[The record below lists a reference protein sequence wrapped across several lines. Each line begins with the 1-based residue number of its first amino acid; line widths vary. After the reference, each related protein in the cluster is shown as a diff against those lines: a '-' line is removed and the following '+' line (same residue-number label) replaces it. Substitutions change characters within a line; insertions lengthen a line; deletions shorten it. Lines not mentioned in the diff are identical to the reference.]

1 MSKDQSVDRGRWK
14 LRKRSADAV
23 GQFDE
28 ETVAFF
34 DEGRHV
40 PSEILVERHVWVPHQ
55 GSQVSCPDE
64 TECRPV

>member
-1 MSKDQSVDRGRWK
+1 MPKDQHAYQGRWK
-14 LRKRSADAV
+14 FWKGSADAV

-40 PSEILVERHVWVPHQ
+40 LSEIIAERHA
-55 GSQVSCPDE
+55 
-64 TECRPV
+64 